1 MAMGKHYGAFA
12 KGFMDS
18 LLAVYKLSMTRDLY
32 LARENYYNRRGYG
45 KPGTGIN
52 DPELGKVMNDARNS
66 PLGGGGG
73 DGGAAV
79 SKNLAANQTEAYN
92 AARGEGLND
101 SSARALV
108 ANMSGEALSDPG
120 NVHWDGSHNAH
131 GIVQWDDQRAGA
143 IAKQFGTSPEKMSV
157 ADQTKAAIWEMKTNP
172 AYKASWDALNSD
184 GEVAPKIRTL
194 VANYERPGDTE
205 KAVGQRLAFA
215 GRLPT
220 TFAGEPKT
228 ETAAAT
234 TPTKGPNKG
243 KPPKTDTTT
252 VAAPA
257 KPTPAP
263 AKPTPAPDTLASRD
277 GSYQV
282 AGDAGT
288 VSAEAAAR
296 QKADLEAHRAQPD
309 ARPPTADP
317 ASAGAGPAPPPGS
330 AIPTDLASDQG
341 PGPGPAQPP
350 PGTESPG
357 TQFARPD
364 APVSTRGLPPAPTPA
379 PVLGPATRADDGS
392 RPDLT
397 ARVAT
402 TQMGPEAGAP
412 VSPAMTNM
420 PYPGQTDP
428 KGVYAPKPTARSSA
442 TASEADK
449 PAPNAQPVSSSA
461 PPSNPADNT
470 GDAAGTVRYEV
481 PNSSAARAPIITAAD
496 LSHLWGPNPPLA
508 QQAAAPAPP
517 PPRLQD
523 QQFDV
528 GTPNMDDASL
538 GMAIASAKGGA
549 IPQRPAMGFA
559 GGGATGG
566 LSGNVLAADQY
577 MTGLPGMAPVDLT
590 QTAPGYY
597 SAYGA
602 GSVNGAGGQA
612 LTADWSKMTPAQ
624 LSQYNAMIA
633 GTYQAPAA
641 TPAPTPAPAAVAPAT
656 VAPTS
661 QTITAPAATTT
672 ITDPT
677 TTTTTGAPSLPNS
690 ITAKSYD
697 PNVDAQTGAGFANT
711 SNTGGTNYSV
721 GTDDLLQQNAQG
733 QISGNGSTILSAKGG
748 AIPSRPAMKYAAGG
762 GAATSTLLSPDYS
775 GPTAGGGWA
784 GTAYADMAPNQQA
797 WATNQQTLLG
807 QEKANANNPAWAG
820 WSQLSGT
827 PAAIWP
833 AATPTAPTPL
843 NEPAPAASTTVS
855 PSASSTI
862 IDPTTTTTTGAP
874 GLPNSIQAKSYDPN
888 VDAQTG
894 AGFANTSNTGGT
906 NYSVGTDDLLQQN
919 AQGQISG
926 SDPNNTTILSRKGGS
941 IPKLTPR
948 VTRRVNRYDDGGG
961 VSPSAAG
968 MPPGLGSQ
976 QQAIPPIYFNP
987 ATYAGAGAPVGKG
1000 ITQNSAT
1007 TFNAGAIPSLPMARG
1022 GVVAF
1027 DDGGGVGIDP
1037 DVQQFDMEDMREG
1050 AEPAAPVTP
1059 AVTYNSAG
1067 EPTSDINPADYMPS
1081 AAPTSAPTTGGT
1093 DHIPPPDP
1101 TTPQIHDDAGNPS
1114 KGLIAAIGDG
1124 LHWLGDH
1131 LQLTGGAQA
1140 APLASNPQTQTNRM
1154 NFSNGQNVGDMTP
1167 KDYEELNRIADPG
1180 GQLKNGYQNLAGL
1193 EAGYKWALSK
1203 GDAATAGKLAAAYLH
1218 YSVNLSQNLS
1228 GEAQKALYAGDLQ
1241 KSVDYTNQALQAVPD
1256 GRNIHVELSPDGRTV
1271 KVTGSSLTGQQL
1283 WQKYGAAPELLE
1295 RASALGKSG
1304 KLQWDALESQAA
1316 KYDSTFAGMQKARIA
1331 NGIAQDRKS

>member
-12 KGFMDS
+12 GGFAKSFTDMMKLYLMQQHYEALNKHYAAQEALWAQRGQGKGFP
-18 LLAVYKLSMTRDLY
+18 A
-32 LARENYYNRRGYG
+32 
-45 KPGTGIN
+45 GTYEAGAAA
-52 DPELGKVMNDARNS
+52 GRAYDA
-66 PLGGGGG
+66 GGG
-73 DGGAAV
+73 GGAAV

-252 VAAPA
+252 VAAPT

-263 AKPTPAPDTLASRD
+263 AKPTPAPDTIASRDD

-282 AGDAGT
+282 AGDAGP

-317 ASAGAGPAPPPGS
+317 ASVGAGPAPPPGS
-330 AIPTDLASDQG
+330 TIPTDLASDQG

-428 KGVYAPKPTARSSA
+428 KGVYAPKPTARSPA
-442 TASEADK
+442 TTSEADK
-449 PAPNAQPVSSSA
+449 PAPNAQPVSATA
-461 PPSNPADNT
+461 PASNPAGNT

-481 PNSSAARAPIITAAD
+481 PNSSAARAPIITTAD

-508 QQAAAPAPP
+508 QQAAASAPS
-517 PPRLQD
+517 PPRQQD

-577 MTGLPGMAPVDLT
+577 MTGLPGMTPVDLT
-590 QTAPGYY
+590 QTQPGYY
-597 SAYGA
+597 TSYGP
-602 GSVNGAGGQA
+602 GSINGAGGQG
-612 LTADWSKMTPAQ
+612 LTADC
-624 LSQYNAMIA
+624 
-633 GTYQAPAA
+633 
-641 TPAPTPAPAAVAPAT
+641 
-656 VAPTS
+656 
-661 QTITAPAATTT
+661 
-672 ITDPT
+672 
-677 TTTTTGAPSLPNS
+677 
-690 ITAKSYD
+690 
-697 PNVDAQTGAGFANT
+697 
-711 SNTGGTNYSV
+711 
-721 GTDDLLQQNAQG
+721 QG
-733 QISGNGSTILSAKGG
+733 
-748 AIPSRPAMKYAAGG
+748 
-762 GAATSTLLSPDYS
+762 
-775 GPTAGGGWA
+775 
-784 GTAYADMAPNQQA
+784 
-797 WATNQQTLLG
+797 
-807 QEKANANNPAWAG
+807 
-820 WSQLSGT
+820 
-827 PAAIWP
+827 
-833 AATPTAPTPL
+833 
-843 NEPAPAASTTVS
+843 
-855 PSASSTI
+855 
-862 IDPTTTTTTGAP
+862 
-874 GLPNSIQAKSYDPN
+874 
-888 VDAQTG
+888 
-894 AGFANTSNTGGT
+894 
-906 NYSVGTDDLLQQN
+906 
-919 AQGQISG
+919 
-926 SDPNNTTILSRKGGS
+926 
-941 IPKLTPR
+941 
-948 VTRRVNRYDDGGG
+948 
-961 VSPSAAG
+961 
-968 MPPGLGSQ
+968 
-976 QQAIPPIYFNP
+976 
-987 ATYAGAGAPVGKG
+987 
-1000 ITQNSAT
+1000 
-1007 TFNAGAIPSLPMARG
+1007 
-1022 GVVAF
+1022 
-1027 DDGGGVGIDP
+1027 
-1037 DVQQFDMEDMREG
+1037 
-1050 AEPAAPVTP
+1050 
-1059 AVTYNSAG
+1059 
-1067 EPTSDINPADYMPS
+1067 
-1081 AAPTSAPTTGGT
+1081 
-1093 DHIPPPDP
+1093 
-1101 TTPQIHDDAGNPS
+1101 
-1114 KGLIAAIGDG
+1114 
-1124 LHWLGDH
+1124 
-1131 LQLTGGAQA
+1131 
-1140 APLASNPQTQTNRM
+1140 
-1154 NFSNGQNVGDMTP
+1154 
-1167 KDYEELNRIADPG
+1167 
-1180 GQLKNGYQNLAGL
+1180 
-1193 EAGYKWALSK
+1193 
-1203 GDAATAGKLAAAYLH
+1203 
-1218 YSVNLSQNLS
+1218 
-1228 GEAQKALYAGDLQ
+1228 
-1241 KSVDYTNQALQAVPD
+1241 
-1256 GRNIHVELSPDGRTV
+1256 
-1271 KVTGSSLTGQQL
+1271 
-1283 WQKYGAAPELLE
+1283 
-1295 RASALGKSG
+1295 
-1304 KLQWDALESQAA
+1304 
-1316 KYDSTFAGMQKARIA
+1316 
-1331 NGIAQDRKS
+1331 